1 MQLYDVA
8 YIMDAI
14 KPYAG
19 NSGSCNPTLLMS
31 YMNKAR
37 RLLWNKTD
45 IESTCEYVAIACVN
59 QAITLPSIYR
69 QVRLAW
75 IDGSPVSLG
84 NEWYQSIPVDTWD
97 GGPNGAAGGYGG
109 NGWGQAYGWNG
120 GNKKFI
126 EIGGKHVTY
135 QNYDVAPYRLCIE
148 SESPLDAG
156 TQITFFGDNAYGTRI
171 SETITIGVAPAY
183 SYSTNFFKSVFQ
195 CTKGQTNGRVRLYAY
210 DPDAQAQMLLAI
222 YQPYD
227 INPAFRRFAIQG
239 CVKNSIVLYC
249 KKNYQ
254 DLYNLTDQ
262 VEFTPEAMIS
272 AVMAVVYR
280 ENKGSDQL
288 YNVSLQNAIY
298 EVNRETAD
306 MEEPTGSTIRQ
317 FSNNMMLNA
326 LIPTYAWDDGASW
339 PY

>member
-1 MQLYDVA
+1 MLFDVA
-8 YIMDAI
+8 YILNAI

-19 NSGSCNPTLLMS
+19 NSGTCNQTVLLQ

-37 RLLWNKTD
+37 SLLWNKVD
-45 IESTCEYVAIACVN
+45 VDATCDYVCIACVN
-59 QAITLPSIYR
+59 TLLTLPSLYK

-75 IDGSPVSLG
+75 IDGQPVSLG
-84 NEWYQSIPVDTWD
+84 NEWYQSIPQDSWGD
-97 GGPNGAAGGYGG
+97 ASSGGYGNG
-109 NGWGQAYGWNG
+109 NGWGQAYGWSG

-126 EIGGKHVTY
+126 EIGGKHVTF
-135 QNYDVAPYRLCIE
+135 QNYEVAPYQLCVE

-156 TQITFFGDNAYGTRI
+156 AQITFFGENAYGTRI
-171 SETITIGVAPAY
+171 SETITLGTAPDFTY
-183 SYSTNFFKSVFQ
+183 SVNFFKSVFQ
-195 CTKGQTNGRVRLYAY
+195 CTKTVTNGRVRLYSY
-210 DPDAQAQMLLAI
+210 DPDAQARMLLSI

-227 INPAFRRFAIQG
+227 VNPSFKRYA
-239 CVKNSIVLYC
+239 VKGRVRDSVILYC

-254 DLYNLTDQ
+254 DLLNLTDQ

-288 YNVSLQNAIY
+288 YAVSLQNAIF

-306 MEEPTGSTIRQ
+306 QEEPTGSPLRQ
-317 FSNNMMLNA
+317 FSNNMQLNA
-326 LIPTYAWDDGASW
+326 LVPTYVWDDGAAW

>member
-1 MQLYDVA
+1 MASQLYDVA
-8 YIMDAI
+8 YITDAI

-19 NSGSCNPTLLMS
+19 NSGTCNPTLLLS

-45 IESTCEYVAIACVN
+45 IDSTCEYVCVACVGG
-59 QAITLPSIYR
+59 ILTLPSLFK

-75 IDGSPVSLG
+75 IDGVPVSLG
-84 NEWYQSIPVDTWD
+84 NEWYQSIPQDSWGD
-97 GGPNGAAGGYGG
+97 AASGGYG
-109 NGWGQAYGWNG
+109 NGWGQGYAWNG

-126 EIGGKHVTY
+126 EIGGKHITY
-135 QNYDVAPYRLCIE
+135 QNYERAPYQLCVE

-156 TQITFFGDNAYGTRI
+156 TEITFFGENAYGTRI
-171 SETITIGVAPAY
+171 SETITLGLAPAY
-183 SYSTNFFKSVFQ
+183 SYSINFFKSVFQ
-195 CTKGQTNGRVRLYAY
+195 VTKPQTQGRVRLYAY
-210 DPDAQAQMLLAI
+210 DPDAPAQMLLAV

-227 INPAFRRFAIQG
+227 INPNFRRYSIQG
-239 CVKNSIVLYC
+239 RVKDSVILYC

-254 DLYNLTDQ
+254 DLFNLTDQ

-280 ENKGSDQL
+280 ENKGSDEL
-288 YNVSLQNAIY
+288 YNVSLQNAIF

-306 MEEPTGSTIRQ
+306 QEEPTGSVIRQ

-326 LIPTYAWDDGASW
+326 LIPTYVWDDGATW

>member
-1 MQLYDVA
+1 MLYDVA
-8 YIMDAI
+8 YILNAI
-14 KPYAG
+14 RPYAG
-19 NSGSCNPTLLMS
+19 NSGTCNQAVQLQ

-37 RLLWNKTD
+37 SLLWNKTD
-45 IESTCEYVAIACVN
+45 TDATCEYVCIKCVN
-59 QAITLPSIYR
+59 ELLTLPSLYK

-75 IDGSPVSLG
+75 IDGNPVSLG
-84 NEWYQSIPVDTWD
+84 NEWYQSVPQDTWGD
-97 GGPNGAAGGYGG
+97 AASGGYG
-109 NGWGQAYGWNG
+109 NGWGQAYAWNG

-126 EIGGKHVTY
+126 EIGGKHVTF
-135 QNYDVAPYRLCIE
+135 QNYDIAPYQLCIE
-148 SESPLDAG
+148 AESPLDAG
-156 TQITFFGDNAYGTRI
+156 TEITFFGENAYGTRI
-171 SETITIGVAPAY
+171 SETITIGLAPAY
-183 SYSTNFFKSVFQ
+183 SYSTNFFKTVFQ
-195 CTKGQTNGRVRLYAY
+195 VTKGQTQGRVRLYSY
-210 DPDAQAQMLLAI
+210 DPDAQAQMLLSI

-227 INPAFRRFAIQG
+227 INPSFRRYAIKG
-239 CVKNSIVLYC
+239 RVKDSVILYC

-288 YNVSLQNAIY
+288 YATSLQNAIF

-306 MEEPTGSTIRQ
+306 REEPTGSVIRQ

-326 LIPTYAWDDGASW
+326 LIPTYAWDDGATW

>member
-1 MQLYDVA
+1 MGTQLYDVA
-8 YIMDAI
+8 YITDAI
-14 KPYAG
+14 QPYAG
-19 NSGSCNPTLLMS
+19 NSGTCNPRLLLS

-45 IESTCEYVAIACVN
+45 TDATCEYVCVACVN
-59 QAITLPSIYR
+59 GILTLPSIYK

-75 IDGSPVSLG
+75 IDGVPVSLG
-84 NEWYQSIPVDTWD
+84 NEWYQSIPQDNWGD
-97 GGPNGAAGGYGG
+97 ASSGGYG
-109 NGWGQAYGWNG
+109 NGWGQGYAWNG

-126 EIGGKHVTY
+126 EVGGKHVTY
-135 QNYDVAPYRLCIE
+135 QNYDQAPYQLCVE
-148 SESPLDAG
+148 SESPLDEG
-156 TQITFFGDNAYGTRI
+156 SQVTFFGDNAYGTRI
-171 SETITIGVAPAY
+171 SETITLGLAPAY
-183 SYSTNFFKSVFQ
+183 SYSVNFFKSVFQ
-195 CTKGQTNGRVRLYAY
+195 CTKTHTNGRVRLYSY
-210 DPDAQAQMLLAI
+210 DPDVQAQMLLSV

-227 INPAFRRFAIQG
+227 INPSFRRYFIQG
-239 CVKNSIVLYC
+239 CVKDSVILYC

-254 DLYNLTDQ
+254 DLFNLYDQ

-288 YNVSLQNAIY
+288 YASSLQNAIF

-306 MEEPTGSTIRQ
+306 QEEPTGSAIRQ

-326 LIPTYAWDDGASW
+326 LIPTYAWDDGATW

>member
-1 MQLYDVA
+1 MLYSVQDMLP
-8 YIMDAI
+8 ILR
-14 KPYAG
+14 PYCG
-19 NSGSCNPTLLMS
+19 NSGTCNQALQIQYL
-31 YMNKAR
+31 NKAR
-37 RLLWNKTD
+37 SLLWNKVD
-45 IESTCEYVAIACVN
+45 IDSLCEYVCIACVDGLL
-59 QAITLPSIYR
+59 TLPSIYK

-75 IDGSPVSLG
+75 IDGQPVSLG
-84 NEWYQSIPVDTWD
+84 NEWYQSIPQTTWGD
-97 GGPNGAAGGYGG
+97 ASSGGYGNG

-126 EIGGKHVTY
+126 EVGGKHVTY
-135 QNYDVAPYRLCIE
+135 QNYHIAPYNLCVE
-148 SESPLDAG
+148 AESPLDAG
-156 TQITFFGDNAYGTRI
+156 KEITFFGEDAYGTRI
-171 SETITIGVAPAY
+171 SETIILGLAPAY
-183 SYSTNFFKSVFQ
+183 VYSVNFFKTVFQ
-195 CTKGQTNGRVRLYAY
+195 CTKPQTQGRVRLYSY
-210 DPDAQAQMLLAI
+210 DPDNQARMLLSI

-227 INPAFRRFAIQG
+227 INPSFRRYAIQG
-239 CVKNSIVLYC
+239 RVKDSVILYC

-254 DLYNLTDQ
+254 DLYELTDQ

-288 YNVSLQNAIY
+288 YATSLQNAIF

-306 MEEPTGSTIRQ
+306 KEEPTGSTIRQ
-317 FSNNMMLNA
+317 FQNNMMLNA

>member
-1 MQLYDVA
+1 
-8 YIMDAI
+8 
-14 KPYAG
+14 
-19 NSGSCNPTLLMS
+19 
-31 YMNKAR
+31 MNKAR
-37 RLLWNKTD
+37 SLLWNKTD
-45 IESTCEYVAIACVN
+45 SDATCEYVCIACVN
-59 QAITLPSIYR
+59 QAITLPSLYK

-75 IDGSPVSLG
+75 IDGVPVSLG
-84 NEWYQSIPVDTWD
+84 NEWYQSIPQDNWGD
-97 GGPNGAAGGYGG
+97 ARSGGYGNG

-135 QNYDVAPYRLCIE
+135 QNYDAAPYKLCVE

-156 TQITFFGDNAYGTRI
+156 TEITFFGEDAYGTRI
-171 SETITIGVAPAY
+171 SETITLGLAPAY
-183 SYSTNFFKSVFQ
+183 TYSVNFFKTVFQ
-195 CTKGQTNGRVRLYAY
+195 CTKPQTNGRVRLYAY
-210 DPDAQAQMLLAI
+210 DTDAPAQMLLAI

-227 INPAFRRFAIQG
+227 INPSFRRYIIQG
-239 CVKNSIVLYC
+239 CTKNSVILYC

-254 DLYNLTDQ
+254 DLFNLTDQ

-288 YNVSLQNAIY
+288 YAVSLQNAIY

-306 MEEPTGSTIRQ
+306 REEPTGSTIRQ
-317 FSNNMMLNA
+317 FTNNMMLNA
-326 LIPTYAWDDGASW
+326 LVPTYAWDDGATW

>member
-1 MQLYDVA
+1 MLFDVA
-8 YIMDAI
+8 YILNTI
-14 KPYAG
+14 RPYAG
-19 NSGSCNPTLLMS
+19 NSGTCNQTLQLQ

-37 RLLWNKTD
+37 SLLWNKTD
-45 IESTCEYVAIACVN
+45 SDATCEYVCIKCVGN
-59 QAITLPSIYR
+59 ILTLPSLYK

-84 NEWYQSIPVDTWD
+84 NEWYQSIPQDSV
-97 GGPNGAAGGYGG
+97 GGGTSGNGYG
-109 NGWGQAYGWNG
+109 NGWGQGYGWNG

-126 EIGGKHVTY
+126 EIGGKHVTF
-135 QNYDVAPYRLCIE
+135 QNYDAAPYQLAIE
-148 SESPLDAG
+148 AESPLDAG
-156 TQITFFGDNAYGTRI
+156 SQITFFGEDAYGTRI
-171 SETITIGVAPAY
+171 SETLTLGLAP
-183 SYSTNFFKSVFQ
+183 SFTFSVNFFKTVFA
-195 CTKGQTNGRVRLYAY
+195 CTKAQTNGRVRLYAY
-210 DPDAQAQMLLAI
+210 DPDQSIRMLMAV

-227 INPAFRRFAIQG
+227 INPSFRKYAVQG
-239 CVKNSIVLYC
+239 RVKDSVILYC

-254 DLYNLTDQ
+254 DLISLTDQ

-280 ENKGSDQL
+280 ENKGSDDL
-288 YNVSLQNAIY
+288 YAKSLQNAIF

-306 MEEPTGSTIRQ
+306 QEEPTGSVIRQ

-326 LIPTYAWDDGASW
+326 LIPTYVWDDGASW

>member
-1 MQLYDVA
+1 
-8 YIMDAI
+8 
-14 KPYAG
+14 
-19 NSGSCNPTLLMS
+19 
-31 YMNKAR
+31 MNKAR
-37 RLLWNKTD
+37 SLLWNKTD
-45 IESTCEYVAIACVN
+45 SDATCEYVCIACVN
-59 QAITLPSIYR
+59 QAITLPSLFK

-75 IDGSPVSLG
+75 IDGVPVSLG
-84 NEWYQSIPVDTWD
+84 NEWYQSIPQNSWGD
-97 GGPNGAAGGYGG
+97 ASSGGYGNG

-126 EIGGKHVTY
+126 EVGGKHVTY
-135 QNYDVAPYRLCIE
+135 QNYDVAPYKLCIE

-156 TQITFFGDNAYGTRI
+156 TEITFFGEDAYGTRI
-171 SETITIGVAPAY
+171 SETITLGLAPAY
-183 SYSTNFFKSVFQ
+183 TYSVNFFKTVFQ
-195 CTKGQTNGRVRLYAY
+195 CTKPQTNGRVRLYAY
-210 DPDAQAQMLLAI
+210 DTDAPAQMLLAI

-227 INPAFRRFAIQG
+227 INPSFRRYIIQG
-239 CVKNSIVLYC
+239 CTKDSVILYC

-254 DLYNLTDQ
+254 DLFNLTDQ

-306 MEEPTGSTIRQ
+306 REEPTGSVIRQ

>member
-1 MQLYDVA
+1 MSLYSVQEMLP
-8 YIMDAI
+8 ILR
-14 KPYAG
+14 PYAG
-19 NSGSCNPTLLMS
+19 NSGSCNQTLILQ
-31 YMNKAR
+31 YLNKAR
-37 RLLWNKTD
+37 SLLWNKVD
-45 IESTCEYVAIACVN
+45 QNSLCEYVCIKCVN
-59 QAITLPSIYR
+59 GILTLPSIYK

-75 IDGSPVSLG
+75 IDGNPVSLG
-84 NEWYQSIPVDTWD
+84 NEWYQSVPQDTWGD
-97 GGPNGAAGGYGG
+97 ATSGGYG
-109 NGWGQAYGWNG
+109 NGWGQAYAWNG

-126 EIGGKHVTY
+126 EIGGNHITF
-135 QNYDVAPYRLCIE
+135 QNYECAPYQVCIE

-156 TQITFFGDNAYGTRI
+156 TEITFFGEDAYGTRI
-171 SETITIGVAPAY
+171 SETITLGLAPAY
-183 SYSTNFFKSVFQ
+183 SYSVNFFKSVFQ
-195 CTKGQTNGRVRLYAY
+195 VTKTQTKGRVRLYAY
-210 DPDAQAQMLLAI
+210 DPDAQAQMLLSI

-227 INPAFRRFAIQG
+227 INPSFRRYAIKG
-239 CVKNSIVLYC
+239 CVKDSVILYC

-272 AVMAVVYR
+272 AVMAVVFR

-288 YNVSLQNAIY
+288 YNSSLQNAIY

-306 MEEPTGSTIRQ
+306 QEEPTGSVIRQ

-326 LIPTYAWDDGASW
+326 LIPTYVWDDGATW

>member
-1 MQLYDVA
+1 MLYDVA
-8 YIMDAI
+8 YITDAI
-14 KPYAG
+14 QPYAG
-19 NSGSCNPTLLMS
+19 NSGTCNPRLLLS

-45 IESTCEYVAIACVN
+45 TDATCEYVCVACVN
-59 QAITLPSIYR
+59 GILTLPSIYK

-75 IDGSPVSLG
+75 IDGVPVSLG
-84 NEWYQSIPVDTWD
+84 NEWYQSIPQDNWGD
-97 GGPNGAAGGYGG
+97 ASSGGYG
-109 NGWGQAYGWNG
+109 NGWGQAYAWNG

-126 EIGGKHVTY
+126 EVGGKHVTY
-135 QNYDVAPYRLCIE
+135 QNYDQAPYQLCVE
-148 SESPLDAG
+148 SESPLDEG
-156 TQITFFGDNAYGTRI
+156 SQITFFGDNAYGTRI
-171 SETITIGVAPAY
+171 SETITLGLAPSYAY
-183 SYSTNFFKSVFQ
+183 SVNFFKSVFQ
-195 CTKGQTNGRVRLYAY
+195 CTKTHTNGRVRLYSY
-210 DPDAQAQMLLAI
+210 DPDAQAQMLLSV

-227 INPAFRRFAIQG
+227 INPSFRRYFIQG
-239 CVKNSIVLYC
+239 CVKDSVILYC

-254 DLYNLTDQ
+254 DLFNLTDQ

-288 YNVSLQNAIY
+288 YMSSLMNAIF

-306 MEEPTGSTIRQ
+306 QEEPTGSAIRQ

-326 LIPTYAWDDGASW
+326 LIPTYAWDDGATW

>member
-1 MQLYDVA
+1 MLYDVA
-8 YIMDAI
+8 TILNAI
-14 KPYAG
+14 RPYAG
-19 NSGSCNPTLLMS
+19 NSGTCNQALQLQ

-37 RLLWNKTD
+37 SLLWNKVD
-45 IESTCEYVAIACVN
+45 QNSLCEYVCIKCVN
-59 QAITLPSIYR
+59 GILTLPSVYK

-75 IDGSPVSLG
+75 IDGNPVSLG
-84 NEWYQSIPVDTWD
+84 NEWYQSVPQDTWGD
-97 GGPNGAAGGYGG
+97 AANGGYG
-109 NGWGQAYGWNG
+109 NGWGQAYAWNG

-126 EIGGKHVTY
+126 EIGGNHITF
-135 QNYDVAPYRLCIE
+135 QNYDLAPYQLCIE

-156 TQITFFGDNAYGTRI
+156 TEITFFGDDAYGTRI
-171 SETITIGVAPAY
+171 SETITLGLAPAY
-183 SYSTNFFKSVFQ
+183 TYSTNFFKSVFQ
-195 CTKGQTNGRVRLYAY
+195 VTKGQTKGRVRLYAY
-210 DPDAQAQMLLAI
+210 DTDNQAQMLLSI

-227 INPAFRRFAIQG
+227 INPSFRRYAIKG
-239 CVKNSIVLYC
+239 CVKDSVILYC

-288 YNVSLQNAIY
+288 YNVSLQNAIF

-306 MEEPTGSTIRQ
+306 QEEPTGSTIRQ
-317 FSNNMMLNA
+317 FPNNMMLNA
-326 LIPTYAWDDGASW
+326 LIPTYAWDDGATW

>member
-1 MQLYDVA
+1 MLYDVA
-8 YIMDAI
+8 YILNAI
-14 KPYAG
+14 RPYAG
-19 NSGSCNPTLLMS
+19 NSGTCNQAVQLQ

-37 RLLWNKTD
+37 SLLWNKTD
-45 IESTCEYVAIACVN
+45 TDATCEYVCIACVN
-59 QAITLPSIYR
+59 AILTLPSIYK

-75 IDGSPVSLG
+75 IDGQPVSLG
-84 NEWYQSIPVDTWD
+84 NEWYQSIPQNNWGD
-97 GGPNGAAGGYGG
+97 ASSGGYGNG

-135 QNYDVAPYRLCIE
+135 QNYEQAPYKLCVE
-148 SESPLDAG
+148 AESPLDAG
-156 TQITFFGDNAYGTRI
+156 KEVTFFGEDAYGTRI
-171 SETITIGVAPAY
+171 KETIVLGMAPDYAY
-183 SYSTNFFKSVFQ
+183 SVNFFKSVFQ
-195 CTKGQTNGRVRLYAY
+195 CTKPQTQGRVRLYAY
-210 DPDAQAQMLLAI
+210 DTDAPARMLLSV

-227 INPAFRRFAIQG
+227 INPSFRRYAIQG
-239 CVKNSIVLYC
+239 RVRDSVILYC

-254 DLYNLTDQ
+254 DLYDLTDQ

-288 YNVSLQNAIY
+288 YATSLQNAIF

-306 MEEPTGSTIRQ
+306 KEEPTGSTIRQ
-317 FSNNMMLNA
+317 FPNNMMLNA
-326 LIPTYAWDDGASW
+326 LIPTYAWDDGATW

>member
-1 MQLYDVA
+1 MLYDVA
-8 YIMDAI
+8 YILNAI

-19 NSGSCNPTLLMS
+19 NSGTCNQALQLQ

-37 RLLWNKTD
+37 SLLWNKTD
-45 IESTCEYVAIACVN
+45 TDATCEYVCIKCVN
-59 QAITLPSIYR
+59 NVLTLPSLYK

-75 IDGSPVSLG
+75 IDGVPVSLG
-84 NEWYQSIPVDTWD
+84 NEWYQSIPQDSWGD
-97 GGPNGAAGGYGG
+97 AASGGYG
-109 NGWGQAYGWNG
+109 NGWGQGYAWNG

-126 EIGGKHVTY
+126 EIGGKHITF
-135 QNYDVAPYRLCIE
+135 QNYDYAPYQLAIE
-148 SESPLDAG
+148 AESPSDAG
-156 TQITFFGDNAYGTRI
+156 SQLTFFGEDAYGTRI
-171 SETITIGVAPAY
+171 SETVTLGVAPAFA
-183 SYSTNFFKSVFQ
+183 YSTNFFKTVFQ
-195 CTKGQTNGRVRLYAY
+195 VTKTQTAGRVRLYSWNS
-210 DPDAQAQMLLAI
+210 DNNSLMLLAI

-227 INPAFRRFAIQG
+227 INPNFRRYSIQG
-239 CVKNSIVLYC
+239 RVKDSVILYC

-254 DLYNLTDQ
+254 DLFNLTDQ

-288 YNVSLQNAIY
+288 YATSLQNAIF

-306 MEEPTGSTIRQ
+306 REEPTGSTIRQ

>member
-1 MQLYDVA
+1 MSLYSVQEMLP
-8 YIMDAI
+8 ILR
-14 KPYAG
+14 PYAG
-19 NSGSCNPTLLMS
+19 NSGSCNQTLILQ
-31 YMNKAR
+31 YLNKAR
-37 RLLWNKTD
+37 SLLWNKVD
-45 IESTCEYVAIACVN
+45 QNSLCEYVCIKCVN
-59 QAITLPSIYR
+59 GILTLPSIYK

-75 IDGSPVSLG
+75 IDGNPVSLG
-84 NEWYQSIPVDTWD
+84 NEWYQSVPQDTWGD
-97 GGPNGAAGGYGG
+97 ATSGGYG
-109 NGWGQAYGWNG
+109 NGWGQAYAWNG

-126 EIGGKHVTY
+126 EIGGNHITF
-135 QNYDVAPYRLCIE
+135 QNYECAPYQVCIE

-156 TQITFFGDNAYGTRI
+156 TEITFFGEDAYGTRI
-171 SETITIGVAPAY
+171 SETITLGLAPAY
-183 SYSTNFFKSVFQ
+183 SYSVNFFKSVFQ
-195 CTKGQTNGRVRLYAY
+195 VTKTQTKGRVRLYSY
-210 DPDAQAQMLLAI
+210 DPDNQAQMLLSI

-227 INPAFRRFAIQG
+227 INPSFRRYAIKG
-239 CVKNSIVLYC
+239 CVKDSVILYC

-272 AVMAVVYR
+272 AVMAVVFR

-288 YNVSLQNAIY
+288 YNSSLQNAIF

-306 MEEPTGSTIRQ
+306 QEEPTGSVIRQ

-326 LIPTYAWDDGASW
+326 LIPTYAWDDGATW